1 MHAREVVTMGLFN
14 KKRSVGA
21 LGDQALA
28 AIKDELDSV
37 LSVAKSY
44 DQVMLSKADGII
56 ISLEGRIRGDL
67 LAFMLYL
74 SGIEKG
80 VDPNE
85 ILTVNKLF
93 DIDLSHVDFQIFRS
107 DVSDRNF
114 ERSVPPAIWLTLE
127 LGDTLEREARKEE
140 GNEEDA
146 EPTGMLAQTF
156 ADDLINAYALIGS
169 AFISADSTV
178 TERES
183 GDLVRYLYLMNDAV
197 HGQGAPLPAGAA
209 TRAEQAHVRLFG
221 QKPKRRK

>member
-1 MHAREVVTMGLFN
+1 MGLFN

-21 LGDQALA
+21 LGDDALA

-93 DIDLSHVDFQIFRS
+93 DIDLSNVDFQIFRN
-107 DVSDRNF
+107 DVSNKNF

-140 GNEEDA
+140 SGDETSES
-146 EPTGMLAQTF
+146 TGALAQTI

-183 GDLVRYLYLMNDAV
+183 GDLVRYLYLMSDAV
-197 HGQGAPLPAGAA
+197 HGEGAPLPMGAA

-221 QKPKRRK
+221 KKPKRKK

>member
-1 MHAREVVTMGLFN
+1 MGLFN

-21 LGDQALA
+21 LGDAALE

-44 DQVMLSKADGII
+44 DQVMLSKSDGIV

-93 DIDLSHVDFQIFRS
+93 DIDLSHVDFQIFRN
-107 DVSDRNF
+107 DVSNKNF

-140 GNEEDA
+140 SGDENSES
-146 EPTGMLAQTF
+146 TGVLAQTI

-183 GDLVRYLYLMNDAV
+183 GDLVRYLYLMSDAV
-197 HGQGAPLPAGAA
+197 HGEGSPLPMGAA
-209 TRAEQAHVRLFG
+209 TRTEQAHVRLFG
-221 QKPKRRK
+221 KKPKRRK

>member
-1 MHAREVVTMGLFN
+1 MGLFN

-21 LGDQALA
+21 LGDDALA

-93 DIDLSHVDFQIFRS
+93 DIDLSNVDFQIFRN
-107 DVSDRNF
+107 DVSNKNF

-140 GNEEDA
+140 SGDETSES
-146 EPTGMLAQTF
+146 TGVLAQTI

-169 AFISADSTV
+169 AFISADGQI
-178 TERES
+178 RES
-183 GDLVRYLYLMNDAV
+183 ESNDLIRYLHMMSRAVNGPDAS
-197 HGQGAPLPAGAA
+197 LPEGPA
-209 TRAEQAHVRLFG
+209 QNVCQSHVRLFG
-221 QKPKRRK
+221 KQPRLK